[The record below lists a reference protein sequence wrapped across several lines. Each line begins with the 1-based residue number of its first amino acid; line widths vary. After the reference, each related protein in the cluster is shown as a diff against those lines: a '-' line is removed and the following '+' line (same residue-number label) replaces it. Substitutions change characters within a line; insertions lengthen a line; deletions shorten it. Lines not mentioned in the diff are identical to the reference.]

1 MRIHVVHETAYEYA
15 SPATSA
21 IEILRL
27 TPRNHDGQY
36 IVRWR
41 IELNHDCKLDA
52 FEDAFGNLAHTFTVD
67 GPVNKL
73 TIRVTGEVETQDTN
87 GVIHGT
93 TERFPPSLYLRETL
107 LTKPDSMIQKF
118 AEDAAEK
125 QHGDPLATM
134 HELTAR
140 IYDGFIFDPDAQKP
154 AMSAAQCMAERRG
167 VCQDYA
173 QVLIAS
179 ARHLKIPARYISG
192 YFHRADGITA
202 QEAGHAW
209 MEAHLPRLGWVG
221 FDPANGLST
230 TAAHIRVAAALDSLG
245 AAPVRGLR
253 FGGDGETLSVAVHVA
268 QSERQS
274 QN

>member
-1 MRIHVVHETAYEYA
+1 MRIHVVHETAYEYT
-15 SPATSA
+15 SPAASA

-41 IELNHDCKLDA
+41 VELNHDCKLDP

-73 TIRVTGEVETQDTN
+73 IIRVAGEVETQDTN
-87 GVIHGT
+87 GVVRGT
-93 TERFPPSLYLRETL
+93 IERFPPSLYLRETP
-107 LTKPDSMIQKF
+107 LTRPDSTIRQF

-140 IYDGFIFDPDAQKP
+140 IYSGFTFDPDAQKP
-154 AMSAAQCMAERRG
+154 AMSAARCMSERRG

-173 QVLIAS
+173 QVLVAS

-209 MEAHLPRLGWVG
+209 AEAHLPELGWVG
-221 FDPANGLST
+221 FDPANGISA

>member
-1 MRIHVVHETAYEYA
+1 MRIHVVHETAYEYVT
-15 SPATSA
+15 PATSA

-41 IELNHDCKLDA
+41 VELDHDCKLDP
-52 FEDAFGNLAHTFTVD
+52 FEDAFGNLAHTFTID

-73 TIRVTGEVETQDTN
+73 TIRVAGEVETQDTN
-87 GVIHGT
+87 GIVHGT
-93 TERFPPSLYLRETL
+93 IERFPPSLYLRETS
-107 LTKPDSMIQKF
+107 LTRPDSMIQKF

-140 IYDGFIFDPDAQKP
+140 IYDGFTFDPDVQKP

-173 QVLIAS
+173 QVLVAS

-209 MEAHLPRLGWVG
+209 VEAHLPELGWVG
-221 FDPANGLST
+221 FDPANGIST